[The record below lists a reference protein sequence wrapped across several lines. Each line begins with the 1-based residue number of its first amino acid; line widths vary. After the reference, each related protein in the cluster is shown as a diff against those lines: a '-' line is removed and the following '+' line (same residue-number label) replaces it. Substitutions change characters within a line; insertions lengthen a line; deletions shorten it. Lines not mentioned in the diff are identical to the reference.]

1 MTDGATIAG
10 VSVATLALI
19 ISIICLVWILGH
31 IGQRK
36 NWPLSN
42 QYSKLGIF
50 EGGMY

>member
-1 MTDGATIAG
+1 MADGATIAG

-19 ISIICLVWILGH
+19 ISIICLVWIMMH

-36 NWPLSN
+36 NWPLSDK
-42 QYSKLGIF
+42 YSKLGIF